1 MDDVNASDQALIDR
15 CLEGQTD
22 AYGELVTRYQD
33 RLYATLVSM
42 LGSVHDARDATQDAF
57 VLAFQ
62 KLETFRRESAFYS
75 WLFRIAYNAAVSRHR
90 KTRRETGSIDA
101 ARAVTGRE
109 PMDERPQADPSHEL
123 QISERQSLVR
133 SALGELADEYR
144 TVIILREMEGFSY
157 EQIAEL
163 MDVPIGT
170 IRSRIH
176 RARSELRAKLERAMA
191 TER

>member
-1 MDDVNASDQALIDR
+1 VNDVNASDQALIDR

-22 AYGELVTRYQD
+22 AFGELVTRHQD
-33 RLYATLVSM
+33 RLYGTLVNM

-90 KTRRETGSIDA
+90 KTRRETGSVEA
-101 ARAVTGRE
+101 ARAASGRE
-109 PMDERPQADPSHEL
+109 PTDERPQADPAHDL
-123 QISERQSLVR
+123 YTAERQNLVQ

-144 TVIILREMEGFSY
+144 TVIVLREMEGLSY

-163 MDVPIGT
+163 VGVPIGT
-170 IRSRIH
+170 VRSRIH
-176 RARSELRAKLERAMA
+176 RARTELRDKLSRAMA
-191 TER
+191 AER